1 MKSYRFTLA
10 VVLAAAVAF
19 FFPQY
24 FQEINGWPLKKL
36 IVPLLQIIMF
46 GMGATMGWQDF
57 RNVAQMPKAVL
68 VGLLCQFTIMPLLGF
83 TLANSFRFPP
93 EFAAG
98 VVLVGCSPSGLASN
112 VMAYI
117 ARANVALSITITTC
131 ATLLSPL
138 LTPLL
143 MRLLAGQFVEISF
156 WSMMWDITQMVILP
170 VVAGLVVNHLLGE
183 RGEALKRLLPVLS
196 MAGIAVIIVVVT
208 AAGHAS
214 LMNVGALM
222 LLAVVLHNGLGYLL
236 GYWAARLFKL
246 DEQSCRTVSIEVGL
260 QSVGIAT
267 GIALKMGKIATMGLA
282 AVLFGPWM
290 NFTGSL
296 LANWW
301 SKRGVG

>member
-10 VVLAAAVAF
+10 VVLAAAVAV
-19 FFPQY
+19 FFPEY
-24 FQEINGWPLKKL
+24 FQQINGWPLKNL
-36 IVPLLQIIMF
+36 IVPLLQVIMF

-57 RNVAQMPKAVL
+57 VGVVRMPKAVF
-68 VGLLCQFTIMPLLGF
+68 VGLACQFTIMPLLGF
-83 TLANSFRFPP
+83 TLANTFAFPP
-93 EFAAG
+93 EIAAG
-98 VVLVGCSPSGLASN
+98 IVLVGCSPSGLASN

-131 ATLLSPL
+131 ATLVSPL

-143 MRLLAGQFVEISF
+143 MRLLAGQFVEIHF
-156 WSMMWDITQMVILP
+156 WAMVWDITQMVILP
-170 VVAGLVVNHLLGE
+170 VAAGLALNHLLGS
-183 RGEALKRLLPVLS
+183 RGEGVKRAQPVLS

-208 AAGHAS
+208 AAGHAA
-214 LMNVGALM
+214 LKNVGALM

-236 GYWAARLFKL
+236 GYWAARLARL

-260 QSVGIAT
+260 QSVGLST
-267 GIALKMGKIATMGLA
+267 GIALKMGKLATMGLA

-290 NFTGSL
+290 NITGSL

-301 SKRGVG
+301 SRRAV